1 MKTRAYVQKHFWE
14 THSYFDSETQA
25 VLRAMTDEQEILSAF
40 GSDLDFGTGGLR
52 GLMGVGTNRI
62 NRYTVRK
69 ASAGLAMYVKARV
82 ACPRVVIAYDSRH
95 HSKELAEETALTLA
109 AYGVKA
115 LLFSDIAP
123 TPQLSFAVR
132 YLSCDAGVVITASH
146 NPKAYNGY
154 KVYGPDGGQ
163 AVPLMANAVRA
174 CIDAISDLTTVVPLT
189 KEEAMET
196 GRIAILDESIS
207 NAFVDAVLAVRCNLP
222 QDMRQDLRLV
232 YTPLH
237 GAGRVPIQKALT
249 KLGYAVVTV
258 PEQEMPNGDFPTV
271 VSPNP
276 EDSAALNLGM
286 QLAAAVSADLVLGT
300 DPDSDRV
307 GVAVRTA
314 TGYQLLT
321 GNQIGALL
329 TDFLIVQGK
338 DVKNAVLVKTIVT
351 NDLGAE
357 IARAHGIEIRET
369 LTGFKY
375 IGEQMTRM
383 EQDGSG
389 SFFFGYEESY
399 GYLAGTHA
407 RDKDAVVASVLLC
420 EAASLAK
427 ANGNTLWDRLQ
438 ELYARYGFYYD
449 ALDSFEMK
457 GMDGQETMRQIMTF
471 FRNHGKDRLGDVK
484 QVLDYQMG
492 INGLPKSNVLK
503 FLFEDE
509 SWLAIRPSGTEP
521 KMKIYYSVKASCQEE
536 AAQQLSQRR
545 NEMGKI
551 LSPNPV
557 TK

>member
-1 MKTRAYVQKHFWE
+1 MKIQAYAQKQFWE
-14 THSYFDSETQA
+14 TNPYFDSGTRA
-25 VLRAMTDEQEILSAF
+25 LVHAMTEEEEILSCF
-40 GSDLDFGTGGLR
+40 GSELDFGTGGLR

-69 ASAGLAMYVKARV
+69 TSAGLAMYLKERV
-82 ACPRVVIAYDSRH
+82 TSPCVVIAYDSRH
-95 HSKELAEETALTLA
+95 HSEELAEETALTLA
-109 AYGVKA
+109 ACGVRA
-115 LLFSDIAP
+115 LLFSNIAP

-146 NPKAYNGY
+146 NPKEYNGY

-163 AVPLMANAVRA
+163 AVPAMADAIRA
-174 CIDAISDLTTVVPLT
+174 AIEAISDLTMVMPMT
-189 KEEAMET
+189 KEEAMAT
-196 GRIAILDESIS
+196 SRFTFLDESITD
-207 NAFVDAVLAVRCNLP
+207 AFVDAVLAVQCHLS
-222 QDMRQDLRLV
+222 QDVRDDLRLV

-276 EDSAALNLGM
+276 EDSAALTLGIR
-286 QLAAAVSADLVLGT
+286 LAASMGADLVLGT

-307 GVAVRTA
+307 GVAIRTA
-314 TGYQLLT
+314 TGYSLLT

-329 TDFLIVQGK
+329 TDFLITQGK
-338 DVKNAVLVKTIVT
+338 DGKNAVLVKTIVT

-420 EAASLAK
+420 EAAALAK
-427 ANGNTLWDRLQ
+427 AQKKTLWDRLQ

-457 GMDGQETMRQIMTF
+457 GLNGQETMRKLMVF
-471 FRNHGKDRLGDVK
+471 FRNHGADRLGSVK
-484 QVLDYQMG
+484 QVLDYQHG
-492 INGLPKSNVLK
+492 IDGLPKSNVLK
-503 FLFEDE
+503 FLFEDG

-521 KMKIYYSVKASCQEE
+521 KMKIYYSIRSAC
-536 AAQQLSQRR
+536 
-545 NEMGKI
+545 EMDARQI
-551 LSPNPV
+551 LSAWRNNIGQIMIACGES
-557 TK
+557 